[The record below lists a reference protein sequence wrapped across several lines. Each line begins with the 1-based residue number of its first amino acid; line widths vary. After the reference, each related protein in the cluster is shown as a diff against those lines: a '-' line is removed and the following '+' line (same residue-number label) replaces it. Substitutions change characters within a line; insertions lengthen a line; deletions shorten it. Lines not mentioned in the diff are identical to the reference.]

1 MPIEAGQLLLHYRLI
16 EKIGEGGMGV
26 VWKGLDTTLDR
37 EVAIKVLPDA
47 LATDPLRLERFER
60 EAKLLAS
67 LNHARIAVLYGLHEA
82 EGVRFLSME
91 LIDGED
97 LADRLCRGPL
107 PPEQALP
114 VALQLTEGLE
124 AAHGSGIIH
133 RDLKPGNIKLTADG
147 DVKILD
153 FGLAKAL
160 LDPLPGGDTDS
171 SRSPTMTAAATQAG
185 VILGT
190 AAYMSPEQSRGQE
203 ADRRTDVWAF
213 GCVLY
218 EMLTGKG
225 VFHAK
230 TASDCIARILERQPD
245 WEALPPG
252 TPRVVRRLLRKC
264 LEKDARHRLHD
275 IADAR
280 IEIEDALAG
289 GGTDEEA
296 GTATI
301 HPATGKGSRI
311 VWAVAG
317 LILGVATTV
326 LVVSRFL
333 QPVTTP
339 PRSAGR
345 FTVALPPESPVV
357 PKPGTIS
364 VALSPDGSRLVY
376 VGLQP
381 GAAGP
386 RELLGGV
393 AAAQG
398 TSNATQ
404 LFVRRLDEYEVRAI
418 EGTRGATSPFFSPD
432 GEWVGFFDTNDNR
445 LKKIRLRGGVP
456 VSLCEGVFRVGHW
469 AEDGRIYFTSPQ
481 DGIQAV
487 SENGGTPET
496 LSSPERERGEKTR
509 RFPHVLPGGR
519 ALLFTLGS
527 STLSSYA
534 DASVALLDLESGEHR
549 ILLEGGT
556 FPSYVPTGHIL
567 YARSGSLEAV
577 PFDLES
583 MQISGAPFTVVD
595 DVVTSDG
602 WGEAQYTVSESGKLA
617 YVPGGPEIYRY
628 DVYWLDREGHVE
640 VVPLPPAE
648 YFKVSFSPEG
658 RRLVLSSL
666 GANANIWV
674 YEIERRTMT
683 RLTTEGD
690 NVNPLWMRNGNYV
703 TYNAAWPG
711 PLSLWRVAVDGSG
724 SPELVHEFEQPGF
737 TGSWSVGDE
746 QLLFTSN
753 RPGTGLDLWL
763 LTPGEEPKTEPLL
776 ETAFQETD
784 PVLSADG
791 QWLAYTSDTT
801 GRTELY
807 VQRFPAAG
815 RKWQISVGGGEHAL
829 WSPDG
834 RELYYWKGSR
844 LMAMSVTTEPDF
856 VPGKER
862 ELPQPEFD
870 VLLNWD
876 IAPDGSRF
884 VVVGRAATESP
895 PTTAPRRATGSSRVE
910 ASVPEIHVVVDW
922 FEELRRGP

>member
-1 MPIEAGQLLLHYRLI
+1 
-16 EKIGEGGMGV
+16 
-26 VWKGLDTTLDR
+26 
-37 EVAIKVLPDA
+37 
-47 LATDPLRLERFER
+47 
-60 EAKLLAS
+60 
-67 LNHARIAVLYGLHEA
+67 
-82 EGVRFLSME
+82 
-91 LIDGED
+91 
-97 LADRLCRGPL
+97 
-107 PPEQALP
+107 
-114 VALQLTEGLE
+114 
-124 AAHGSGIIH
+124 
-133 RDLKPGNIKLTADG
+133 
-147 DVKILD
+147 
-153 FGLAKAL
+153 
-160 LDPLPGGDTDS
+160 
-171 SRSPTMTAAATQAG
+171 MTAAATQAG

-190 AAYMSPEQSRGQE
+190 AAYMSPEQSRGRE

-218 EMLTGKG
+218 EMLAGRG
-225 VFHAK
+225 VFHGP
-230 TASDCIARILERQPD
+230 TASDCIAGILEREPD

-252 TPRVVRRLLRKC
+252 TPSAIRKLLRRC
-264 LEKDARHRLHD
+264 LEKDARRRLHD
-275 IADAR
+275 IADVR
-280 IEIEDALAG
+280 IEMEEANAG
-289 GGTDEEA
+289 A
-296 GTATI
+296 GTAEETET
-301 HPATGKGSRI
+301 PEAPTADGKGARI
-311 VWAVAG
+311 TWAVAG
-317 LILGVATTV
+317 LLLGVLATA
-326 LVVSRFL
+326 LVVSRWMPL
-333 QPVTTP
+333 ETASH
-339 PRSAGR
+339 RSPGR
-345 FTVALPPESPVV
+345 FAVSLPPEAPVI
-357 PKPGTIS
+357 PSAEDAS
-364 VALSPDGSRLVY
+364 VAISPDGTRLVY
-376 VGLQP
+376 VGP
-381 GAAGP
+381 EAGTAGP
-386 RELLGGV
+386 QALGSARRSGSTR
-393 AAAQG
+393 Q
-398 TSNATQ
+398 TQ
-404 LFVRRLDEYEVRAI
+404 LFTRRMDDYEVRAVD
-418 EGTRGATSPFFSPD
+418 GTIGARSPFFSPD
-432 GEWVGFFDTNDNR
+432 GEWVGFFDTNDTR

-456 VSLCEGVFRVGHW
+456 VSLCEGALRAGHW
-469 AEDGRIYFTSPQ
+469 AEDGRIYFTGDG

-487 SENGGTPET
+487 SEDGGTPET
-496 LSSPERERGEKTR
+496 LTMPERERGEKTR
-509 RFPHVLPGGR
+509 RFPHALLGGR

-534 DASVALLDLESGEHR
+534 DAGVALLDLESGEHR

-602 WGEAQYTVSESGKLA
+602 WGEAQYTVSKSGKLA

-711 PLSLWRVAVDGSG
+711 PHSLWRVAVDGSG

-776 ETAFQETD
+776 QTAFQETD
-784 PVLSADG
+784 PVLSPDG

-807 VQRFPAAG
+807 VQRFPVAG

-829 WSPDG
+829 GSPDG

-844 LMAMSVTTEPDF
+844 LMAVSVTTEPDF